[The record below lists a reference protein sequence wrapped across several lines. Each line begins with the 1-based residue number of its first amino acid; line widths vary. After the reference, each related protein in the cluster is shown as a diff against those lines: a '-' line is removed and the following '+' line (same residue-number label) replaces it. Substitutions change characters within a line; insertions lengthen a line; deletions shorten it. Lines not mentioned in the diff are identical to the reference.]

1 MNNILNKNLDLNGKK
16 VLLRVDLNVPMTN
29 GAITETSRI
38 EKIMPTINL
47 LVEKQAKI
55 IIMSH
60 IGRPK
65 GKVVGGMSLKPISEK
80 LSFLLNRKVLFN
92 KDIISENT
100 LLEINKISNGSIIML
115 ENIRFNEGE
124 ETNDREFS
132 KKISTLGDIYVND
145 AFSCSHRSHASVE
158 GITKYIP
165 SYFGLQITEEINALK
180 KITSEIKKPVSLI
193 IGGSKISTKIKIIN
207 NLIKKFNN
215 IIIVGGMAN
224 TMLKHTGINVGKSI
238 CEYGC
243 GPLIKEIIENSKKY
257 NCEITIPKDV
267 VVSKSLSGG
276 GKEKN
281 INEVDE
287 NEMILDIGSKT
298 ISAIETIINN
308 SETILWNGPAGYFE
322 NPNFQNGTKEILKLI
337 SKKTK
342 NDNIFSVA
350 GGGETVAAINKFKKF
365 DSFTFVST
373 AGGAFL
379 EYLEGKTLPGI
390 KALNS
395 NVRTK

>member
-1 MNNILNKNLDLNGKK
+1 
-16 VLLRVDLNVPMTN
+16 
-29 GAITETSRI
+29 
-38 EKIMPTINL
+38 
-47 LVEKQAKI
+47 
-55 IIMSH
+55 
-60 IGRPK
+60 
-65 GKVVGGMSLKPISEK
+65 MSLKPISEK
-80 LSFLLNRKVLFN
+80 LSFLLKKKVLFN
-92 KDIISENT
+92 KDVINENT

-124 ETNDREFS
+124 ETNDKEFS
-132 KKISTLGDIYVND
+132 KKMSTLGDIYIND

-180 KITSEIKKPVSLI
+180 KLTSEIKEPVSLI

-224 TMLKHTGINVGKSI
+224 TMLKHTGVNVGKSI
-238 CEYGC
+238 CEHEC
-243 GPLIKEIIENSKKY
+243 APLIKEIIENSKKY
-257 NCEITIPKDV
+257 NCDITLPKDV
-267 VVSKSLSGG
+267 IVSKSLNGN

-281 INEVDE
+281 INEIDE
-287 NEMILDIGSKT
+287 NDMILDIGSKT
-298 ISAIETIINN
+298 ISSIETTINK
-308 SETILWNGPAGYFE
+308 SKTVLWNGPAGYFE
-322 NPNFQNGTKEILKLI
+322 NPNFQNGTKKILELI
-337 SKKTK
+337 SQKTK
-342 NDNIFSVA
+342 NDKIFSVA

-379 EYLEGKTLPGI
+379 EYLEGKTLPAI
-390 KALNS
+390 KALN
-395 NVRTK
+395 

>member
-1 MNNILNKNLDLNGKK
+1 MKNILNRNLDLKGKK
-16 VLLRVDLNVPMTN
+16 VLLRVDLNVPMKN

-38 EKIMPTINL
+38 EKIIPTINL

-65 GKVVGGMSLKPISEK
+65 GKVVEGMSLKPISEK
-80 LSFLLNRKVLFN
+80 LSFLLKKKVLFN
-92 KDIISENT
+92 KDVINENT

-124 ETNDREFS
+124 ETNDKEFS
-132 KKISTLGDIYVND
+132 KKMSSLGDIYIND

-180 KITSEIKKPVSLI
+180 KLTSEIKEPVSLI

-224 TMLKHTGINVGKSI
+224 TMLKHTGVSVGKSI
-238 CEYGC
+238 CEHEC
-243 GPLIKEIIENSKKY
+243 APLIKEIIENSKKY
-257 NCEITIPKDV
+257 NCDITLPKDV
-267 VVSKSLSGG
+267 IVSKSLNGN

-281 INEVDE
+281 INEIDE
-287 NEMILDIGSKT
+287 NDMILDIGSKT
-298 ISAIETIINN
+298 ISSIETTINK
-308 SETILWNGPAGYFE
+308 SKTVLWNGPAGYFE
-322 NPNFQNGTKEILKLI
+322 NPNFQNGTKKILELI
-337 SKKTK
+337 SQKTK
-342 NDNIFSVA
+342 NDKIFSVA

-379 EYLEGKTLPGI
+379 EYLEGKTLPAI
-390 KALNS
+390 KALN
-395 NVRTK
+395 

>member
-1 MNNILNKNLDLNGKK
+1 MKNILNKNLDLKGKK

-124 ETNDREFS
+124 EANDREFS

-224 TMLKHTGINVGKSI
+224 TMLKHTGINVGKSM
-238 CEYGC
+238 CEYEC

-267 VVSKSLSGG
+267 IVSESLNGS

-281 INEVDE
+281 INEIDE

-298 ISAIETIINN
+298 ISSIEKIINN
-308 SETILWNGPAGYFE
+308 SETVLWNGPAGYFE

-379 EYLEGKTLPGI
+379 EYLEGKTLPAI
-390 KALNS
+390 KALNQD
-395 NVRTK
+395 V